1 MIDLSESRKVLL
13 LHLVEMANTDQTFR
27 SARRNVLESYG
38 KGPLLLRRCRTEV
51 SLHLPE
57 KRRVETLDFSGRRTG
72 EVSVRRSDGAL
83 HFTADTALR
92 PHGVMAYLI
101 SAE

>member
-1 MIDLSESRKVLL
+1 MLRGTMRRTVSQSSS
-13 LHLVEMANTDQTFR
+13 T
-27 SARRNVLESYG
+27 SARRTVEA
-38 KGPLLLRRCRTEV
+38 LLRRCRTEV
-51 SLHLPE
+51 SLHIPE
-57 KRRVETLDFSGRRTG
+57 KWRVETLDFSGRRTG